1 MLSLESN
8 LFNQIMQSFLELA
21 QLRQSDRSFDTDKV
35 IEQVKLDKILEAG
48 RLAPSACNSQPWKFI
63 VVKNPDIRMKIADA
77 CASKVL
83 GMNHFSKQAPV
94 QLVLVEEA
102 SNFTSRFG
110 GFVKQ
115 IHYPHLDLGIVA
127 SHICLAAEDEGI
139 GSCMLGWL
147 NEKKIRD
154 ILDIPSGKK
163 IVLVILL
170 GYSKQTKREKKRK
183 SLTDIVS
190 YERY

>member
-8 LFNQIMQSFLELA
+8 LFIQIMQSFLELA
-21 QLRQSDRSFDTDKV
+21 QLRQSDRSFDTEKV

-63 VVKNPDIRMKIADA
+63 VVKNPDKRMKIADA

>member
-1 MLSLESN
+1 MRT
-8 LFNQIMQSFLELA
+8 FLELT
-21 QLRQSDRSFDTDKV
+21 QLRQSDRAFEAERD
-35 IEQVKLDKILEAG
+35 IETEKLERILEAG

-63 VVKNPDIRMKIADA
+63 VVKDTDKRKKIADA
-77 CASKVL
+77 CSTRAL

-102 SNFTSRFG
+102 ANFTSKFG

-154 ILDIPSGKK
+154 ILEIPSGKK
-163 IVLVILL
+163 VVLVILL
-170 GYSKQTKREKKRK
+170 GYSNQQKRNKKRK
-183 SLTDIVS
+183 PLNDIVS

>member
-1 MLSLESN
+1 
-8 LFNQIMQSFLELA
+8 MQSFLELA
-21 QLRQSDRSFDTDKV
+21 QLRQSDRSFDTEKV

-63 VVKNPDIRMKIADA
+63 VVKNPDKRMKIADA

>member
-8 LFNQIMQSFLELA
+8 LFIQIMQSFLELA

-63 VVKNPDIRMKIADA
+63 VVKNPDKRMKIADA